1 MAEWKIIA
9 DECDVVEGKPVE
21 VIFESKVILLLKAND
36 VVSGFEGLCPHQKA
50 RLVFGTVDETWLHCP
65 QHQAKFC
72 LSDGMCGPGWVLPPL
87 KKYRT
92 KVDNGK
98 ILLLFDD

>member
-9 DECDVVEGKPVE
+9 NECDVVEGKPVE

-65 QHQAKFC
+65 QHQAKFR

-87 KKYRT
+87 KTYKT

>member
-9 DECDVVEGKPVE
+9 DECDVVKGKPVE
-21 VIFESKVILLLKAND
+21 VIFEGKVILLIKLDDA
-36 VVSGFEGLCPHQKA
+36 VLGFEGLCPHQKS

-65 QHQAKFC
+65 QHQAKFR
-72 LSDGMCGPGWVLPPL
+72 LSDGVCGPGWILPPL
-87 KKYRT
+87 KTYKI

-98 ILLLFDD
+98 IFSLFDD